1 MVYREGFLIL
11 TPVFLSDLPPLIQAT
26 AGEDEFTFDLEIPDI
41 FDAEG
46 DTVFLSFDYSALTGF
61 LRYDENLNKV
71 IPNRVPGVNF
81 DFVPVGDFFMTI
93 TLTDDNP
100 AGPLST
106 SYSVFVRVLPKP
118 DDGDGGEGGD
128 GDGDTDPPVEPAEP
142 T

>member
-1 MVYREGFLIL
+1 M
-11 TPVFLSDLPPLIQAT
+11 SDLPPLIQAT
-26 AGEDEFTFDLEIPDI
+26 AGEDEFTFDLEIPEI

-46 DTVFLSFDYSALTGF
+46 DAVFIDFDFSALTGF
-61 LRYDENLNKV
+61 LRYDEGLNKV

-81 DFVPVGDFFMTI
+81 DFVPVGDFFLSI

-106 SYSVFVRVLPKP
+106 GYSVFVRVLPKP
-118 DDGDGGEGGD
+118 DDGGGGD
-128 GDGDTDPPVEPAEP
+128 GNGGGDTDPPGPDPVEPVP